1 MVKGV
6 VFGERWNVK
15 GERWKR
21 WKVKGECW
29 KVKVDGESE
38 GDGEGEGEGEVKF
51 SEVNWGAVKC
61 SESW

>member
-1 MVKGV
+1 MWKV
-6 VFGERWNVK
+6 
-15 GERWKR
+15 ERWKR

-51 SEVNWGAVKC
+51 SEVKWGAVKC